1 MRYVKYILF
10 PFSLL
15 YWLFT
20 YCRNLCFDKG
30 ILKQT
35 EFDIPMISVGNI
47 TVGGTGKTPH
57 VQYIIQLLDG
67 MEIASL
73 SRGYKRKS
81 KGFVLANAET
91 TVSELGD
98 EPFLL
103 HRRFPDLHV
112 AVCEKRVEGVQ
123 KLLEQI
129 PSLKAIVLDDAFQ
142 HRYVKPSL
150 QILLIDYNRPL
161 WEDHVFPVGFLREG
175 KYAVSRADVV
185 IITKCPETLSKNEVE
200 TYKKR
205 LGLTRQKLFF
215 STMEYG
221 SVYEFSTKQL
231 YGNQEFLTQHN
242 VCLVTGIAE
251 PKPLEQYVES
261 FGNKVKTKSYP
272 DHYSYSEADVKE
284 LSALSSDYKIVT
296 TEKDVYK
303 LAEILPQTKIF
314 VIPIMPKILFGKQE
328 EFNAEILRLESKFP
342 I

>member
-1 MRYVKYILF
+1 MRYTKYILF

-20 YCRNLCFDKG
+20 YCRNFCFDKG

-35 EFDIPMISVGNI
+35 EFDIPIISVGNI

-103 HRRFPDLHV
+103 HRRFPNLHV

-123 KLLEQI
+123 KLLERV
-129 PSLKAIVLDDAFQ
+129 PFLKTIVLDDAFQ
-142 HRYVKPSL
+142 HRYIKPGL

-161 WEDHVFPVGFLREG
+161 WHDHVFPVGFLREG

-185 IITKCPETLSKNEVE
+185 IITKCPETLSGNEVE
-200 TYKKR
+200 TYKNR

-221 SVYEFSTKQL
+221 SVYEFNTKQL
-231 YGNQEFLTQHN
+231 YDNQDFFAQRKL
-242 VCLVTGIAE
+242 CLVTGIAE
-251 PKPLEQYVES
+251 PKPLEQYIQS
-261 FGNKVKTKSYP
+261 FGNHVETKSYP
-272 DHYSYSEADVKE
+272 DHYSYSETDVKE
-284 LSALSSDYKIVT
+284 LSALSSEFEIVT

-303 LAEILPQTKIF
+303 LAEILPKTQLY
-314 VIPIMPKILFGKQE
+314 VIPIMPKILFGKQGE
-328 EFNAEILRLESKFP
+328 WNSLIQEFVN
-342 I
+342 